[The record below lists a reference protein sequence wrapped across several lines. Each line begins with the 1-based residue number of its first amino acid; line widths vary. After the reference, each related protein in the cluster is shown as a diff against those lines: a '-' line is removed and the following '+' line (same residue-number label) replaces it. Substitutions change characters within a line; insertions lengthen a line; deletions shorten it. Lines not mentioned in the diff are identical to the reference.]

1 MAERIAVI
9 GCGQFG
15 TVLACHCATAGH
27 SVTLWG
33 RHDEEIAPLLAN
45 RESPRIMG
53 LRIAESIQITTD
65 SRKAMEGADLVVTA
79 IPAQY
84 ARAIWEVLK
93 KECPKTALIVSV
105 AKGFEVHS
113 RMRPSE
119 VLAELE
125 VGDEIVTLSGPTIA
139 TEAARGLPT
148 ALVAAGSQGAAQRV
162 QKALATDAWRIYCTT
177 DQVGVEAAGAI
188 KNVIALAAGMVDG
201 MELGMN
207 AKATL
212 LARGLAEIS
221 RLGIAL
227 GGRRETFF
235 GVAGVGDL
243 ATTCF
248 SMDGRNRTLG
258 ERIGRGESCESAV
271 RSMESVVEGVETCR
285 VVVELAAQHHVE
297 MPIARAVHA
306 VLFSGLSPR
315 TALQEL
321 MRRMSG
327 EERI

>member
-15 TVLACHCATAGH
+15 TVLACHCARAGH
-27 SVTLWG
+27 TVSLWG
-33 RHDEEIAPLLAN
+33 RTADEVQPILAT
-45 RESPRIMG
+45 RKSPRIPG
-53 LRIAESIQITTD
+53 LLVPPSINVTMNSQQ
-65 SRKAMEGADLVVTA
+65 AMDGADLVVTA

-84 ARAIWEVLK
+84 ARAVWTVLRK
-93 KECPKTALIVSV
+93 DCPTAACVVSV
-105 AKGFEVHS
+105 AKGFEVDS
-113 RMRPSE
+113 GKRPSE
-119 VLAELE
+119 VLAELNI
-125 VGDEIVTLSGPTIA
+125 GGEIVTLSGPTIA

-148 ALVAAGSQGAAQRV
+148 ALVAAGCESAAGRV
-162 QKALATDAWRIYCTT
+162 QRAFGTESWRIYCTT
-177 DQVGVEAAGAI
+177 DQIGVEAAGAI

-212 LARGLAEIS
+212 LARGIAEIS
-221 RLGIAL
+221 RLGIAM

-248 SMDGRNRTLG
+248 SMDGRNRTMG
-258 ERIGRGESCESAV
+258 ERIGRGESCDSVV
-271 RSMESVVEGVETCR
+271 RSMDSVVEGVETCK
-285 VVVELAAQHHVE
+285 VVVQFAQKYGVE
-297 MPIARAVHA
+297 MPISSAVHS
-306 VLFSGLSPR
+306 VLFGGVSAR
-315 TALQEL
+315 KALQEL
-321 MRRMSG
+321 MLRSSG